1 MEAMK
6 VVAKDGL
13 EADVA
18 KSYTFDF
25 NVTLDPR
32 QHGAPYVAK
41 LVWKDNKLNRE
52 FYNLKRQYG
61 KKMVTVWGKFEAMDG
76 DVIEMREGSS
86 WKNDYRNWYVV
97 LGGKLYFLA
106 EVTDS
111 ERKAVVIDYLSG
123 DLALDE
129 MLEILK
135 VKVK

>member
-97 LGGKLYFLA
+97 LGGELCFLT

-111 ERKAVVIDYLSG
+111 QRKAVVIDYLSG